1 MGCHSHDSVSLY
13 KKTETLYKR
22 DPPTGFEEANSHVGN
37 CLWRGSRGRE
47 RQAAIRVASS

>member
-13 KKTETLYKR
+13 KKTETLYKKR
-22 DPPTGFEEANSHVGN
+22 DPPTGFEEGNSHVGN

-47 RQAAIRVASS
+47 RQESH